1 MRVYLVI
8 VQNDSTAAVY
18 GYDDYDSA
26 LTAFHTELAYRGE
39 GRDSTMCVII
49 NSEGDTIKQELW
61 RREVVE

>member
-49 NSEGDTIKQELW
+49 NSEGAVIKQELW
-61 RREVVE
+61 QREVVE